1 MQRTT
6 KSLWFA
12 PFSFGPNGK
21 REEVRMTVVIYE
33 FCFEMSLLVGV
44 NEFRVIFER
53 SEYSRL
59 IEKYSSYL
67 FARKT
72 HACWG
77 RWMHKT
83 KTIGIPPYLY
93 FRVIVEGK
101 LNVWFE
107 CRKLVHF
114 SIQEICVFVF
124 LLT

>member
-1 MQRTT
+1 M
-6 KSLWFA
+6 WFA

-67 FARKT
+67 LARKT
-72 HACWG
+72 HAC
-77 RWMHKT
+77 
-83 KTIGIPPYLY
+83 
-93 FRVIVEGK
+93 
-101 LNVWFE
+101 
-107 CRKLVHF
+107 
-114 SIQEICVFVF
+114 
-124 LLT
+124 